1 MQDFGSA
8 ESYTPGEGG
17 SGVAEELSE
26 DAKQRFA
33 GQQAAAA
40 QVRKDEQKS
49 RRRDQGVAQAIL
61 QFLTDQQRAHLAA
74 LIAQIVGRDCPSPL
88 LLSILSLINTD
99 CRTAAEDYLREAA
112 VAAGVPEAS
121 ALPVVPTD
129 AASREQLAGWT
140 GLIARILAAD
150 SERILR
156 SLLTGD
162 RQLDGSVLQLTTFV
176 LQDFLQQS
184 GKTVAYESVQP
195 LAASVLQSVFG
206 PHLSAGSVEGP
217 STEQAE

>member
-17 SGVAEELSE
+17 SGVSEELSE

-40 QVRKDEQKS
+40 QVRKEEQKS

-74 LIAQIVGRDCPSPL
+74 LIAHIVGRDCPSPL
-88 LLSILSLINTD
+88 LLSILSLINAD

-112 VAAGVPEAS
+112 ASAGLPEAG
-121 ALPVVPTD
+121 ALPPVPAD

-140 GLIARILAAD
+140 GLIARVLATDAD
-150 SERILR
+150 RILR

-162 RQLDGSVLQLTTFV
+162 RQIDGSVLQLTTFV
-176 LQDFLQQS
+176 LQDFLQLS
-184 GKTVAYESVQP
+184 GKTVPYDDVQP

-206 PHLSAGSVEGP
+206 PHLAAGSVEAP
-217 STEQAE
+217 PANRE